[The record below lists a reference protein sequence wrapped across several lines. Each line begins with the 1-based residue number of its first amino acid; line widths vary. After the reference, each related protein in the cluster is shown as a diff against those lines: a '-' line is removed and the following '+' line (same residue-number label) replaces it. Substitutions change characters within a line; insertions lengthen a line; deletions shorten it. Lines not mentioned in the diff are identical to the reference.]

1 MSVLSEDF
9 KALLVACHDDPLLY
23 AEKVLRATPRVW
35 QRRALEAIR
44 ARLQAGETRLEVL
57 IRACHSAGKSWLV
70 AVLVLWYMSTRPEA
84 RGLTT
89 APKWQ
94 IVEEV
99 IWAEIRR
106 LYEGSLLAALN
117 VGRCLA
123 TSLEF
128 GPAWFCSGAASDKP
142 ETLEGAHSP
151 TAALRVV
158 DEAKAV
164 PSPVFIVTEGLLAA
178 AESLDLWI
186 STPNLRRGEFYQRD
200 IFGGD
205 GVIRLVVTADDL
217 IAEGVPG
224 IAEWKADCARKWG
237 VDSPAYRS
245 RVMAEY
251 IEEGGGALYRFSDI
265 ERAMA
270 QTWEVAGP
278 PRAGFDVAGSVD
290 GDESVV
296 ALAYGPDVGGRYQVR
311 LGEAWKEQNTMLS
324 KGRALAILRA
334 ADASSV
340 GVDAIGLGKGVHDA
354 LRLDFPACSE
364 YRASAAPEDP
374 VQFANCKAE
383 GAWKVRALLEKGVL
397 RLPNDPM
404 VRAQFLGMK
413 YEITVQGRLRVVDP
427 NDSPDR
433 HDAIVIALTAPVPV
447 DLTKHPPSFV
457 DPPEEG
463 CFDGSLMW
471 GAF

>member
-1 MSVLSEDF
+1 VSVLSDDL
-9 KALLVACHDDPLLY
+9 KALLVECHDDPLLY
-23 AEKVLRATPRVW
+23 AEAVLRAKPRVW

-44 ARLQAGETRLEVL
+44 AKLLAGETRLEVL

-106 LYEGSLLAALN
+106 LYEGSLLVALN
-117 VGRCLA
+117 VGRCLT

-151 TAALRVV
+151 TAAIRVV

-164 PSPVFIVTEGLLAA
+164 PSAVFTVTEGLLASP
-178 AESLDLWI
+178 ESLDLWI

-200 IFGGD
+200 IHGSAD
-205 GVIRLVVTADDL
+205 VIRLVVTADDL
-217 IAEGVPG
+217 IEEGVPG
-224 IAEWKADCARKWG
+224 IAAWKISCDLKWG

-251 IEEGGGALYRFSDI
+251 VEEGGGALYRFSDV

-296 ALAYGPDVGGRYQVR
+296 ALAYGPDGAGRFEVR
-311 LGEAWKEQNTMLS
+311 IADAWKEQNTMLS
-324 KGRALAILRA
+324 KGRALACLRA
-334 ADASSV
+334 SEASSV
-340 GVDAIGLGKGVHDA
+340 SVDAIGLGKGVHDA
-354 LRLDFPACSE
+354 LHLAFEACSE
-364 YRASAAPEDP
+364 YRASAVPEDP
-374 VQFANCKAE
+374 VQFLNLKAE
-383 GAWKVRALLEKGVL
+383 GAWKVRALLE
-397 RLPNDPM
+397 
-404 VRAQFLGMK
+404 
-413 YEITVQGRLRVVDP
+413 
-427 NDSPDR
+427 
-433 HDAIVIALTAPVPV
+433 
-447 DLTKHPPSFV
+447 
-457 DPPEEG
+457 
-463 CFDGSLMW
+463 
-471 GAF
+471 